1 MFYYRA
7 SICPT
12 EIYNLD
18 APSGLFVTIEGR
30 QTIPLVLLLGS
41 SPHRAQPVACPRVK
55 IWQVVV

>member
-12 EIYNLD
+12 EIYNLG

-30 QTIPLVLLLGS
+30 QTIPMVLLLGS
-41 SPHRAQPVACPRVK
+41 SPHRAQPVLV
-55 IWQVVV
+55 